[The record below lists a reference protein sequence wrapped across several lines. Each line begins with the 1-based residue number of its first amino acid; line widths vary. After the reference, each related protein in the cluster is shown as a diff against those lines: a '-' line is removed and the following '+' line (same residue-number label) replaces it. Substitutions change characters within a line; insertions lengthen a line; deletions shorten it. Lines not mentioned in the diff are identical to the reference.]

1 MQALASTAGMERA
14 AWLKLRR
21 QGIGGSDAAAIL
33 GLNPYKSPLA
43 VYADKR
49 GLTDDAPDT
58 ETLRQGRDFEAY
70 VADRFAEET
79 GKRVRR
85 CNQILQHPDRPWML
99 ANVDRLVVGERAGL
113 ECKCV
118 GIGNRV
124 DFEGGAVPPTFYW
137 QCMHYLAVTGLDRWY
152 LAVLPL
158 GRWVAPYIF
167 EIARDETQID
177 ELTAR
182 EEAFW
187 TDHVL
192 AGVPPLPIGSE
203 ADEAVLTRLSEQH
216 GQDETVAIP
225 EMDADLDLMAALQAD
240 RRALDA
246 QIEAIEQRVKL
257 RMGSAERASGN
268 RWRVDWKTVETHRLD
283 SKRLQAQLPDVYRQY
298 TNIAKSRR
306 FRVTSIREKE

>member
-1 MQALASTAGMERA
+1 MQVVGAGGGGGRA

-33 GLNPYKSPLA
+33 GLNPYTSPLA

-49 GLTDDAPDT
+49 GLSDDAPDT

-79 GKRVRR
+79 GQRVRR

-118 GIGNRV
+118 GIGNKV

-158 GRWVAPYIF
+158 GRWVAPYTF
-167 EIARDETQID
+167 EIERNETQID

-187 TDHVL
+187 RENVL
-192 AGVPPLPIGSE
+192 AGVPPLPMGSE
-203 ADEAVLTRLSEQH
+203 ADEAVLSLVCEQH
-216 GQDETVAIP
+216 AQDDVVAIP
-225 EMDADLDLMAALQAD
+225 EMDADLDQMAMLQAD

-246 QIEAIEQRVKL
+246 QIEAIEQRVKM
-257 RMGSAERASGN
+257 RMGGAERASGN
-268 RWRVDWKTVETHRLD
+268 RWRVDWKNVESPRPA
-283 SKRLQAQLPDVYRQY
+283 SKRPQEQRPAVYDEVLQPTQTRALKVAR
-298 TNIAKSRR
+298 TTAGS
-306 FRVTSIREKE
+306 

>member
-85 CNQILQHPDRPWML
+85 CNQILQHPDLPWML

>member
-49 GLTDDAPDT
+49 GLSDDAPDT

-79 GKRVRR
+79 GLRVRR
-85 CNQILQHPDRPWML
+85 CNQILQHPQYPWML
-99 ANVDRLVVGERAGL
+99 ANVDRLVTGERAGL

-167 EIARDETQID
+167 EITRDETQID

-192 AGVPPLPIGSE
+192 AGVPPLPMGSE
-203 ADEAVLTRLSEQH
+203 ADEAVLSLVCEQH
-216 GQDETVAIP
+216 AQDEIVAIP

-246 QIEAIEQRVKL
+246 QIEAIEQRVKM
-257 RMGSAERASGN
+257 RMGAAERASGN
-268 RWRVDWKTVETHRLD
+268 RWRVDWKNVESRRLD
-283 SKRLQAQLPDVYRQY
+283 SKCLQVQLPDVYDKFI
-298 TNIAKSRR
+298 TTTVSRR
-306 FRVTSIREKE
+306 FKLAPIKERM

>member
-1 MQALASTAGMERA
+1 MQVLASTAGLERA

-49 GLTDDAPDT
+49 GLSDDAPDT

-70 VADRFAEET
+70 VADRFVEET

-85 CNQILQHPDRPWML
+85 CNQILQHPQYPWML

-118 GIGNRV
+118 GIGNKV

-137 QCMHYLAVTGLDRWY
+137 QCAHYLAVTGLDRWY

-187 TDHVL
+187 MDHVL
-192 AGVPPLPIGSE
+192 AGVPPLPMGSE
-203 ADEAVLTRLSEQH
+203 ADEAVLSLVSEQH
-216 GQDETVAIP
+216 GQDEIVPIP
-225 EMDADLDLMAALQAD
+225 ELDGDLDLMAALQAD

-246 QIEAIEQRVKL
+246 QIEAIEQRVKM
-257 RMGSAERASGN
+257 RMGDAERASGN

>member
-1 MQALASTAGMERA
+1 MQILASTAGMERA

-49 GLTDDAPDT
+49 GLSDDAPDT

-85 CNQILQHPDRPWML
+85 CNQILQHPDHPWML
-99 ANVDRLVVGERAGL
+99 ANVDRLVVGERAGV

-118 GIGNRV
+118 GIGNKV

-158 GRWVAPYIF
+158 GRWVSPYIF
-167 EIARDETQID
+167 EIERDEERIG

-187 TDHVL
+187 RDHVL
-192 AGVPPLPIGSE
+192 AGVPPLP
-203 ADEAVLTRLSEQH
+203 
-216 GQDETVAIP
+216 
-225 EMDADLDLMAALQAD
+225 
-240 RRALDA
+240 
-246 QIEAIEQRVKL
+246 
-257 RMGSAERASGN
+257 MGRGGTPAN
-268 RWRVDWKTVETHRLD
+268 T
-283 SKRLQAQLPDVYRQY
+283 
-298 TNIAKSRR
+298 
-306 FRVTSIREKE
+306 

>member
-1 MQALASTAGMERA
+1 MQVLASTAGMERA

-70 VADRFAEET
+70 VADRFSEET

-203 ADEAVLTRLSEQH
+203 ADEAVLSLVCEQH
-216 GQDETVAIP
+216 GQEETVAIP
-225 EMDADLDLMAALQAD
+225 ELDGDLDLMAALQAD

-246 QIEAIEQRVKL
+246 QIEAIEQRVKM

-268 RWRVDWKTVETHRLD
+268 RWRVDWKNVESRRLD
-283 SKRLQAQLPDVYRQY
+283 SKRLQAQLPDVYEKFV
-298 TNIAKSRR
+298 TTTVSRR
-306 FRVTSIREKE
+306 FKLAPIKERM

>member
-1 MQALASTAGMERA
+1 MQILASTAGMERA

-49 GLTDDAPDT
+49 GLSDDAPDT

-85 CNQILQHPDRPWML
+85 CNQILQHPDHPWML
-99 ANVDRLVVGERAGL
+99 ANVDRLVVGERAGV

-118 GIGNRV
+118 GIGNKV

-158 GRWVAPYIF
+158 GRWVSPYIF
-167 EIARDETQID
+167 EIERDEERIG

-187 TDHVL
+187 RDHVL
-192 AGVPPLPIGSE
+192 AGVPPLPMGSE
-203 ADEAVLTRLSEQH
+203 ADEAVLNLVCEQH
-216 GQDETVAIP
+216 GQEETVAIP
-225 EMDADLDLMAALQAD
+225 ELDGDLDLMAALQAD

-246 QIEAIEQRVKL
+246 QIEAIEQRVKM

-268 RWRVDWKTVETHRLD
+268 RWRVDRKNVETRRLD
-283 SKRLQAQLPDVYRQY
+283 SKRLQAQLPDVYQKFVTT
-298 TNIAKSRR
+298 TNSRR
-306 FRVTSIREKE
+306 FRVTPVKEKE